1 MRSTFTRLTILN
13 KTNNG
18 TQYQIR
24 WPLHLERKFS
34 NDYRCRGGWIKVG
47 YFWSYRRC
55 TFLGRSPVMLDGHV
69 PLLADYF
76 EETKI
81 IDQVPLLADF
91 ARHGHFWYTD
101 TPE

>member
-1 MRSTFTRLTILN
+1 
-13 KTNNG
+13 
-18 TQYQIR
+18 
-24 WPLHLERKFS
+24 
-34 NDYRCRGGWIKVG
+34 
-47 YFWSYRRC
+47 
-55 TFLGRSPVMLDGHV
+55 MLDGHV

-91 ARHGHFWYTD
+91 ARNGHFWYSD